1 MRQPY
6 IYLLFFLSGF
16 SALIYE
22 VAWMR
27 VLGLV
32 LGNTNQA
39 ASCVL
44 AAFLGGLAIGAVIGG
59 RIADRVKQQLLAYG
73 LVEIGVAIAA
83 PAVTLGLDATFRAI
97 SANHELLPPEGALFT
112 PVRLLIAAALLIIPT
127 VLMGSTLP
135 FLVKMCANFWPNRAH
150 IFSSLYAVNTLGAVI
165 GSLSATFLG
174 FAYLGISGTVY
185 AAAGI
190 SLVVGLS
197 AVALSRSLKETEAET
212 STNESATDR
221 STASG
226 ANKGPLMLL
235 CALGF
240 VLGFAS
246 LSYEVLWNRL
256 IRFNLATDTYAF
268 TLMVSMFL
276 LGLVLGAWI
285 YDRKLSRQATSMPEQ
300 FSALSIVQ
308 FATAIA
314 CASSLV
320 LMPLGLLL
328 RNAVAPALAQ
338 AFGSI
343 GGLMATHLVVT
354 ATFILLPATLLGISF
369 PLIGGL
375 VTALSKDVGKA
386 VGLVYASN
394 TVGCVVG
401 SIVAGLVL
409 TPLLGSYAAF
419 QIIVAITTISG
430 MVALAYSSSS
440 KMQKI
445 VVAALAVA
453 FMAAFATTK
462 SPYITYSEAPDTPL
476 MHFAE
481 DSTSTVLVLKYP
493 DFMQLVINGQPYAN
507 TILSGRRYMR
517 QLGHLPALLH
527 PKPEDALIIC
537 FGTGTT
543 AGSIALHPQVRSVDI
558 VDLSSAVIKSADYFT
573 DYNYGITK
581 KEKAKFHVGD
591 GRNYLLCSDKKFD
604 IVSFEPPPPLEAGTA
619 SLYSEEFYQLAKN
632 RLKPN
637 GIMCQWIPF
646 DQPNEAVWKMMLRSA
661 RKVFPYVYVFEPN
674 DAQAMVIGS
683 NEPVKVSFAD
693 LQKRMSATPEISRSL
708 AEVGLDNVYALLA
721 TYLFGNATCDK
732 LIGQEGLTITDDH
745 PRVEYFLPYPAPL
758 LYTSDLEKDKADP
771 SEFLTDAIPDRTE
784 LEKHAKAL
792 SYVRLADKAERD
804 EQNHVKA
811 HDLAQKALDLFPDN
825 PFFKFEVTTQYPLPA
840 SKK

>member
-1 MRQPY
+1 M
-6 IYLLFFLSGF
+6 LFFLSGF

-44 AAFLGGLAIGAVIGG
+44 AAFLGGLAIGAVLGG
-59 RIADRVKQQLLAYG
+59 RIADRVKLQHQLAGYG

-83 PAVTLGLDATFRAI
+83 PAVTLALNATFQAI
-97 SANHELLPPEGALFT
+97 SANHALLPPEGALFT
-112 PVRLLIAAALLIIPT
+112 PVRLLIAAVLLIIPT

-135 FLVKMCANFWPNRAH
+135 FLVKLCTNYWPNRAH

-185 AAAGI
+185 GAAAI
-190 SLVVGLS
+190 SFLVGLS
-197 AVALSRSLKETEAET
+197 AVALSRSLKTTEADG
-212 STNESATDR
+212 SIGESASSVT
-221 STASG
+221 TATG
-226 ANKGPLMLL
+226 ANKGPLALL
-235 CALGF
+235 CTLGF

-285 YDRKLSRQATSMPEQ
+285 YDRKFARQGTSMQEQ
-300 FSALSIVQ
+300 FSALSIVL

-314 CASSLV
+314 CAASLV
-320 LMPLGLLL
+320 LMPLGILL
-328 RNAVAPALAQ
+328 RNAVAPPLAQ
-338 AFGSI
+338 TLGSI

-375 VTALSKDVGKA
+375 VTTLSKDVGKA

-394 TVGCVVG
+394 TIGCVVG
-401 SIVAGLVL
+401 SIGSGLIL
-409 TPLLGSYAAF
+409 IPLFGSYTAF
-419 QIIVAITTISG
+419 QIIVAITTLSG
-430 MVALAYSSSS
+430 LVALACSASS
-440 KMQKI
+440 KVQKMA
-445 VVAALAVA
+445 VGAVA
-453 FMAAFATTK
+453 IVFMVAFATTR
-462 SPYITYSEAPDTPL
+462 SPYITMSEAKDTFL
-476 MHFAE
+476 VHFAE

-493 DFMQLVINGQPYAN
+493 EFMQLVINGQPYAN

-517 QLGHLPALLH
+517 ELGHLPALLH
-527 PKPEDALIIC
+527 PNPVDALIIC

-543 AGSIALHPQVRSVDI
+543 AGSIALHPEVKNVDI
-558 VDLSSAVIKSADYFT
+558 VDLSSAVIKSANFFT

-581 KEKAKFHVGD
+581 KDKAKFHVGD

-619 SLYSEEFYQLAKN
+619 SLYSEEFYKLAKN
-632 RLKPN
+632 RLKPQ

-646 DQPNEAVWKMMLRSA
+646 DQPNDAVWKMMLRSA
-661 RKVFPYVYVFEPN
+661 RKVFPYVYVFDPN

-683 NEPVKVSFAD
+683 NEPVKISFAD
-693 LQKRMSATPEISRSL
+693 LQKRMNATPEIKQSL
-708 AEVGLDNVYALLA
+708 VEVGLDNIYALLA

-732 LIGQEGLTITDDH
+732 LTGPEGLTITDDC

-758 LYTSDLEKDKADP
+758 LYTADLEKLKADP
-771 SEFLTDAIPDRTE
+771 CEFLTDAIPDRAE
-784 LEKHAKAL
+784 LEKHARAL
-792 SYVRLADKAERD
+792 SYVRMAEKAERD
-804 EQNHVKA
+804 EQNHEKA
-811 HDLAQKALDLFPDN
+811 HELAQKALELFPDN
-825 PFFKFEVTTQYPLPA
+825 PFFKFEVSTQYPAPA
-840 SKK
+840 KKQ